1 MVESE
6 TFEQNDG
13 IYGDGLA
20 SVIVPLLKG
29 VIYQEHSPAVWNAL
43 LTRHQHVQEYV
54 SVIGLKLHMDEAEGY
69 AFLRSQQDNDDET
82 DIPRLIARRPLSFPV
97 SLLLALLRRKMA
109 EHETNDGDPRLIL
122 SQGEIVEL
130 IRVFLPEN
138 NNEVKLIDLIGS
150 YINKAVDWGFLR
162 HLRGQND
169 MFEVCRILKAYVD
182 AQWLSE
188 FDQRLATY
196 QQQLSGELEG
206 DGNE

>member
-13 IYGDGLA
+13 ICSDGLA
-20 SVIVPLLKG
+20 SVIVPLMKG

-43 LTRHQHVQEYV
+43 LSRHQRVQEYV

-150 YINKAVDWGFLR
+150 HINKAVDLGFLR